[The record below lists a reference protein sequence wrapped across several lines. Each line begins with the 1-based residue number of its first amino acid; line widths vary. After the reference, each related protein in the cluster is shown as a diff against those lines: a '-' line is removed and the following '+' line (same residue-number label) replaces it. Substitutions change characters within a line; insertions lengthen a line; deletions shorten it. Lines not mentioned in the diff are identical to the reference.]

1 MFIKRKNKRGIYNM
15 IELGKYQMLRVD
27 KKSKFGFYLVE
38 PEDNP
43 KQAILLPAKE
53 APENLTVGDLIKVFI
68 YKDTEDRII
77 ATTKQ
82 VPLTIGGL
90 AVLKVKEVSDI
101 GAFLDWGLVKDLFLP
116 FKEQSSKVKVGD
128 NVLVSLY
135 VDKSRRL
142 CATMKVYDLLSTD
155 SGYKKGDIVSGF
167 VYDQIDSFGV
177 FVAVDNIY
185 SAMIPNN
192 ELFSPVKIGETIQ
205 ARVTSV
211 REDGKLNL
219 SLRDK
224 AYVQI
229 GTDSE
234 NILDR
239 LKAAG
244 GYLSFNDSS
253 DPEDIKREFKISKN
267 AFKRAIGKLYKDG
280 IIEINDD
287 GIRLVKK

>member
-1 MFIKRKNKRGIYNM
+1 M
-15 IELGKYQMLRVD
+15 IELGKCQILRVD

-38 PEDNP
+38 PEENP
-43 KQAILLPAKE
+43 KQAVLLPSKE
-53 APENLTVGDLIKVFI
+53 VPENLSVGDLIKVFI

-185 SAMIPNN
+185 SAMIPNK
-192 ELFSPVKIGETIQ
+192 ELFSAVKIGETIQ

-287 GIRLVKK
+287 GIRLVKNNAKA

>member
-1 MFIKRKNKRGIYNM
+1 MYNM

>member
-1 MFIKRKNKRGIYNM
+1 M
-15 IELGKYQMLRVD
+15 IELGKYQILRVD

-38 PEDNP
+38 PKDNP
-43 KQAILLPAKE
+43 KQTVLLPAKE
-53 APENLTVGDLIKVFI
+53 VPENLSVGDLVKVFI

-82 VPLTIGGL
+82 VPLTVGGL

-101 GAFLDWGLVKDLFLP
+101 GAFLDWGLIKDLFLP
-116 FKEQSSKVKVGD
+116 FKEQTGKVKAGD

-155 SGYKKGDIVSGF
+155 SGYKKGDIVTGF
-167 VYDQIDSFGV
+167 VYDKIDSFGV

-192 ELFSPVKIGETIQ
+192 ELFSPVRIGETIQ

-224 AYVQI
+224 AYIQI

-234 NILDR
+234 NILNR

-244 GYLSFNDSS
+244 GYLPFSDSS
-253 DPEDIKREFKISKN
+253 DPEEIKREFKISKN
-267 AFKRAIGKLYKDG
+267 AFKRAIGRLYKDG